1 MDLFS
6 VYNSGIRDEGINAE
20 EIFGVT
26 GAAMDQTLN
35 YYAEN
40 ADNFVAD
47 TVNVDYSL
55 FCKSGTIPC
64 KAFAGCIHP
73 GFWQRIGTG
82 YKGVSGPGI
91 SCDGN

>member
-35 YYAEN
+35 YSFQEY
-40 ADNFVAD
+40 
-47 TVNVDYSL
+47 
-55 FCKSGTIPC
+55 
-64 KAFAGCIHP
+64 
-73 GFWQRIGTG
+73 
-82 YKGVSGPGI
+82 
-91 SCDGN
+91 